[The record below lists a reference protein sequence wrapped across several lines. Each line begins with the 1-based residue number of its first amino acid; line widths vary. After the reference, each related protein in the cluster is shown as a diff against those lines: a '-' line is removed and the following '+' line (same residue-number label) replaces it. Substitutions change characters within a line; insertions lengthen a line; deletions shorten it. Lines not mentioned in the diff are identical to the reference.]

1 MSLEPQH
8 ILCKKY
14 YKSRPLT
21 SVAKVFICC
30 IFKKN
35 NHQTSHLSLP
45 ASNIR
50 YACEYI
56 FSNYI
61 KLHSYAVNK
70 WRHIF
75 IILFGNSFWRNMRL
89 RNITS
94 YIGTWAEHNIWPWKY
109 AFKIYSQLWRKF
121 FRVMVSC
128 LNSDYYIDWY
138 VCVTWFGYKLNRRQ
152 GKGNVRFVSI
162 FPIKLPLND
171 KLYDDD
177 RILPSRIKMIL

>member
-1 MSLEPQH
+1 MSQKCL
-8 ILCKKY
+8 
-14 YKSRPLT
+14 
-21 SVAKVFICC
+21 SVVHLKRTITKQA
-30 IFKKN
+30 IFHYLQVISGMLVN
-35 NHQTSHLSLP
+35 TYFQTI
-45 ASNIR
+45 SN
-50 YACEYI
+50 
-56 FSNYI
+56 
-61 KLHSYAVNK
+61 VK

-128 LNSDYYIDWY
+128 LNSDYYIDGY

>member
-30 IFKKN
+30 TFKKN

-61 KLHSYAVNK
+61 KRQINGDTFESIYLEVICDVICNLEIL
-70 WRHIF
+70 RHI
-75 IILFGNSFWRNMRL
+75 
-89 RNITS
+89 
-94 YIGTWAEHNIWPWKY
+94 
-109 AFKIYSQLWRKF
+109 
-121 FRVMVSC
+121 
-128 LNSDYYIDWY
+128 
-138 VCVTWFGYKLNRRQ
+138 
-152 GKGNVRFVSI
+152 
-162 FPIKLPLND
+162 
-171 KLYDDD
+171 
-177 RILPSRIKMIL
+177 

>member
-1 MSLEPQH
+1 MSQKCL
-8 ILCKKY
+8 
-14 YKSRPLT
+14 
-21 SVAKVFICC
+21 SVVHLKRTITKQA
-30 IFKKN
+30 IFHYLQVISGMLVN
-35 NHQTSHLSLP
+35 TYFQTI
-45 ASNIR
+45 SN
-50 YACEYI
+50 
-56 FSNYI
+56 
-61 KLHSYAVNK
+61 VK

-109 AFKIYSQLWRKF
+109 AFKIYSQLWRKL